1 MEGCKTALTLQF
13 CTLFLVKISVRMV
26 RVISMVSVVREVGW
40 LLVRSFGGL
49 SGLVGEGD
57 QGQELFGDLKS

>member
-1 MEGCKTALTLQF
+1 
-13 CTLFLVKISVRMV
+13 MV